1 MSDKIRVG
9 LGEVLAEIPVA
20 LPPSQLPIASE
31 IKIMVSRVTRH
42 THTQKGHIVYFGF
55 LRLSEHCRARSIA

>member
-1 MSDKIRVG
+1 MPDNIRVG
-9 LGEVLAEIPVA
+9 LGGVLAKNAVV

-42 THTQKGHIVYFGF
+42 THTQKGHIV
-55 LRLSEHCRARSIA
+55 